1 MDLSKAPLVII
12 IIFIEAVLDGVILLA
27 ITMETASS
35 PYAFWLVIFVIV
47 IIVIFETWLDL
58 KYFF

>member
-27 ITMETASS
+27 IMMETAGLL
-35 PYAFWLVIFVIV
+35 YAFWLVISVIV
-47 IIVIFETWLDL
+47 VMVIFETWLDL

>member
-27 ITMETASS
+27 VMMETASL
-35 PYAFWLVIFVIV
+35 PYAFGLVIFVIV
-47 IIVIFETWLDL
+47 IMVIFETWLDL